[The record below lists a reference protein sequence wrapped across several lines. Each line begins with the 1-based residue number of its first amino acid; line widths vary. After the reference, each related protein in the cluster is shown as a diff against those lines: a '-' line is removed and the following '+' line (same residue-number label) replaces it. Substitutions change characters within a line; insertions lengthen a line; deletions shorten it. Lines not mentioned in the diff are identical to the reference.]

1 MLALALM
8 ALAVLLATVAVV
20 IERIY
25 RFYPPKNDTSANTS
39 AVIKKRSHGLSL
51 NSIQNKVSMFPLRTV
66 KAHREI
72 NDSSPNCRS
81 IEVAHEHGSKEFK
94 DC

>member
-8 ALAVLLATVAVV
+8 ALGVLLATVAVV

-25 RFYPPKNDTSANTS
+25 RFYPPKNGKSANTS
-39 AVIKKRSHGLSL
+39 AVIKKRVPWLSL
-51 NSIQNKVSMFPLRTV
+51 NCIQNKISMFPLRTV

-81 IEVAHEHGSKEFK
+81 IEVSP
-94 DC
+94 